1 MKRRPRP
8 AVHREHPPV
17 QRTAH
22 TARARVQRRHH
33 PHPRDNIRVLL
44 RHRLPRHRR
53 HMLRRRAHQRIA
65 RTHRRPD
72 NPVVVTR
79 LLRPDYPLQNL
90 RICQTLRHT
99 LPHHGGNARF
109 LRIGIMADKR
119 RKQRLG
125 INPLH
130 RQHPCVQQRRQSRR
144 RYRLHIRRTRRRS
157 ARTQRPPPV
166 CRTRRR
172 QCSALWFVAG
182 YRNRR
187 FAMTEAA
194 AILEK
199 LNQIQQT
206 QQKSWLAAL
215 TEKSAPAHTPASSPP
230 QNKSAP
236 HHHPTPCACATVPPQ
251 ASPAAA

>member
-1 MKRRPRP
+1 MERRPR
-8 AVHREHPPV
+8 ATIHRKHPSV

-33 PHPRDNIRVLL
+33 PHSCDYVPVGL
-44 RHRLPRHRR
+44 RHRLPR
-53 HMLRRRAHQRIA
+53 
-65 RTHRRPD
+65 
-72 NPVVVTR
+72 
-79 LLRPDYPLQNL
+79 
-90 RICQTLRHT
+90 
-99 LPHHGGNARF
+99 HGGNARF

-144 RYRLHIRRTRRRS
+144 RYRLHIRRN
-157 ARTQRPPPV
+157 
-166 CRTRRR
+166 RRR